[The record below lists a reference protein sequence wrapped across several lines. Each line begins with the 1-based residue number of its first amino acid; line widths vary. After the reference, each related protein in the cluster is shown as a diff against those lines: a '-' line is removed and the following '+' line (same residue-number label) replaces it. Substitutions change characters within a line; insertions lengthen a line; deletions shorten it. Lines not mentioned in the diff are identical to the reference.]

1 MKPHYR
7 LMKLSDCMLGTR
19 FYCPKQK
26 SPSILIGRTSNVS
39 FYQTGNYFNIM
50 GEKFIISNDSRV
62 WVKVN

>member
-1 MKPHYR
+1 MKPRYR

-50 GEKFIISNDSRV
+50 GENS
-62 WVKVN
+62 